1 MSRRLNP
8 IENAREIPSLSTP
21 ASFDVEL
28 KPLLGWREWV
38 QLPEID
44 MNFIEAK
51 IDTGARSS
59 SMDADPIEE
68 FRKGKQRWLRF
79 SIFSVADLS
88 MAGQIVEA
96 KLVGFR
102 DVRSSTGHLTHRPV
116 IETSIQIGACQW
128 RIELTLTNRRSMGF
142 RMLLGRSAI
151 ENRFC
156 VDVSRSYLGGAR
168 IELRRFG

>member
-1 MSRRLNP
+1 MSRRLNSNHNSP
-8 IENAREIPSLSTP
+8 EPVSAATSSDL
-21 ASFDVEL
+21 EL

-38 QLPEID
+38 QLPDID
-44 MNFIEAK
+44 KGFIEAK

-59 SMDADPIEE
+59 SMDADPLEE
-68 FRKGKQRWLRF
+68 FRRGKQRWLRF
-79 SIFSVADLS
+79 SVFSVADLS

-96 KLVGFR
+96 RLVGYR

-116 IETSIQIGACQW
+116 IETSIQIGPSLWQ
-128 RIELTLTNRRSMGF
+128 IELTLTNRRLMGF

-156 VDVSRSYLGGAR
+156 VDASRSYLGGTQTD
-168 IELRRFG
+168 LRRFG